1 MTKLTIII
9 ATAVAL
15 LATALS
21 PVHAQE
27 QYALGLQT
35 TIVNDDPVLR
45 DQVDPYTW
53 WKPPANID
61 RLGYGSNGFHF
72 TVAIGNDGDDQLDDL
87 AIWEFDSVDGR
98 YEVQAWIPAEWA
110 TAHVQY
116 LIWADENGDST
127 FANEYVAGP
136 WLDQQTNNGGWQS
149 LGVHTLHGRV
159 RIELRDTRARDDY
172 RDVGTENARIA
183 ADAIR
188 LLRNGQTS
196 SEEPPTPPRSVMAVP
211 HGESS
216 LRVTW
221 SAPASSGSSPIGGYE
236 LEYSRAALRNH
247 PEYGDRGPYNSG
259 PVSVNGRSHT
269 TGAFLRGVTYTVKVI
284 AINRDGQRSQPAITR
299 ATTRTRTTTSP
310 THPLNLSAAAHA
322 TRQIGATWST
332 PSNSGSARIKHY
344 TVRYSRPAIGDSPP
358 WQSRLYTTTGTSH
371 NSGNLRY
378 GTTYTVTVTAVN
390 RNDRASQPAITRATT
405 KTKTTTPPSPPRD
418 VRVVTGDRRLTVTW
432 DAPRQS
438 GSALVSHYEIKYS
451 REASSGDGGWSSEA
465 DVSATAPRSH
475 VSPRLGSGRPYTVEI
490 TAVNGDRRRSSTVS
504 VYAAAIGVP
513 QVTLEPEGR
522 SWIIDDP
529 DALILWDEVPNARGY
544 ELDWRY
550 MRIDTSRLHDIYNR
564 LQSTTLSDDK
574 RESLSREA
582 AALLEGTEIR
592 SSQFGGDSRPAPNG
606 KSEVFCWNT
615 TRSDTRLCSNLVTGR
630 TDSFNPADPRYR
642 IHSDQHDKVLQIRV
656 RAIGSTSAKGS
667 WSEWAYHPSSRFN
680 AGCTF
685 LDTYN
690 TIKNVQTAID
700 TASVILTV
708 GGVVA
713 AAFTAGTSIA
723 ATQSTRAALIF
734 VAKEMVKLI
743 IKRVAIRR
751 FMLSL
756 IKDLAKSVVKQSALE
771 LAGFAFGCLTHG
783 ADLQKGDAHALGE
796 QFINEFKDAA
806 IESLDWERALEHW
819 KRVQIK

>member
-216 LRVTW
+216 LRVMW
-221 SAPASSGSSPIGGYE
+221 SAPTSSGSSPTSGYE
-236 LEYSRAALRNH
+236 LEYSRDALRNH
-247 PEYGDRGPYNSG
+247 PVYGDRGPYNSG

-269 TGAFLRGVTYTVKVI
+269 TGAFLRGITYTVKVV
-284 AINRDGQRSQPAITR
+284 AINGDGQRSEPAITT
-299 ATTRTRTTTSP
+299 ATTGASTAGAP
-310 THPLNLSAAAHA
+310 TQVRRVSAVPHG
-322 TRQIGATWST
+322 TRQIRVTWSP
-332 PSNSGSARIKHY
+332 PSDSGSAAIRHY
-344 TVRYSRPAIGDSPP
+344 IVRYWRPAIGDSPA
-358 WQSRLYTTTGTSH
+358 WSSSDTTTSTSH
-371 NSGNLRY
+371 TSRNLRYGTTYTVTVTAVNRDDRAGSAAGATQETGTTAPPTQVRRVSAVAHGTRQIRVTWSPPSDSGSAVIRHYIVRYWRPAIGDSPAWSSSDTTTSTSHTSGNLRY

-390 RNDRASQPAITRATT
+390 
-405 KTKTTTPPSPPRD
+405 
-418 VRVVTGDRRLTVTW
+418 L
-432 DAPRQS
+432 
-438 GSALVSHYEIKYS
+438 H
-451 REASSGDGGWSSEA
+451 
-465 DVSATAPRSH
+465 
-475 VSPRLGSGRPYTVEI
+475 GSG
-490 TAVNGDRRRSSTVS
+490 
-504 VYAAAIGVP
+504 
-513 QVTLEPEGR
+513 PEGR
-522 SWIIDDP
+522 DSITTLTVQMAELEKRLTESVKNLEELAFNASISAR
-529 DALILWDEVPNARGY
+529 DAADAALYLERLVQEDESTNFRKNTKNAEKNAQWASNNARDARSLHEEIDNDLSLLWEVTTAGY
-544 ELDWRY
+544 SDFI
-550 MRIDTSRLHDIYNR
+550 MRMEGVESQADKA
-564 LQSTTLSDDK
+564 LQLTVAMSEWASWAKLT
-574 RESLSREA
+574 
-582 AALLEGTEIR
+582 AALLCTAIQDRLVKEIYDDV
-592 SSQFGGDSRPAPNG
+592 SLGLTVLGLAGSV
-606 KSEVFCWNT
+606 K
-615 TRSDTRLCSNLVTGR
+615 NLV
-630 TDSFNPADPRYR
+630 
-642 IHSDQHDKVLQIRV
+642 V
-656 RAIGSTSAKGS
+656 KGL
-667 WSEWAYHPSSRFN
+667 R
-680 AGCTF
+680 
-685 LDTYN
+685 
-690 TIKNVQTAID
+690 
-700 TASVILTV
+700 
-708 GGVVA
+708 
-713 AAFTAGTSIA
+713 
-723 ATQSTRAALIF
+723 
-734 VAKEMVKLI
+734 
-743 IKRVAIRR
+743 
-751 FMLSL
+751 
-756 IKDLAKSVVKQSALE
+756 
-771 LAGFAFGCLTHG
+771 
-783 ADLQKGDAHALGE
+783 ALGE
-796 QFINEFKDAA
+796 VALDHLMDEAEDRIVGKILDEILPEDVREVIGIVYFLDPPEPPTSGEGIAVGCDYKDGQLYRLPLCNDLSWWQKNVLGT
-806 IESLDWERALEHW
+806 ICR
-819 KRVQIK
+819 K

>member
-27 QYALGLQT
+27 QYAVFLQT
-35 TIVNDDPVLR
+35 TIVNDDPQLTDNVGT
-45 DQVDPYTW
+45 YNW
-53 WKPPANID
+53 YEPPANVNST
-61 RLGYGSNGFHF
+61 GYGANGFRF
-72 TVAIGNDGDDQLDDL
+72 TTAIGNSDTVDSWARWDF
-87 AIWEFDSVDGR
+87 ASVDGP
-98 YEVQAWIPAEWA
+98 YEVQAWIPSQWA

-116 LIWADENGDST
+116 NIWADENGDST
-127 FANEYVAGP
+127 FASDEYVAGP

-149 LGVHTLHGRV
+149 LGVYTLGGRV
-159 RIELRDTRARDDY
+159 RIEVSDIWARDDY

-196 SEEPPTPPRSVMAVP
+196 SEEPPTPPRSVIATP

-221 SAPASSGSSPIGGYE
+221 SAPTSSGSSPISGYE
-236 LEYSRAALRNH
+236 VEYSRDALRNH
-247 PEYGDRGPYNSG
+247 PVYGDRGPYNSG
-259 PVSVNGRSHT
+259 PVSVDGRSHT
-269 TGAFLRGVTYTVKVI
+269 TGAFLRGVTYRVKVT
-284 AINRDGQRSQPAITR
+284 AINRDGLRSEPATDI
-299 ATTRTRTTTSP
+299 ATTRASTTTP
-310 THPLNLSAAAHA
+310 PPPRNVSAAAHG
-322 TRQIGATWST
+322 TKQIRANWSP
-332 PSNSGSARIKHY
+332 PSNSGSAPIKHY

-371 NSGNLRY
+371 TSPGLRY

-390 RNDRASQPAITRATT
+390 RDDRASRAATDTATTRAR
-405 KTKTTTPPSPPRD
+405 TTTPPSSPRD

-438 GSALVSHYEIKYS
+438 GSSSISHYEIKYS
-451 REASSGDGGWSSEA
+451 RESGGPGDPGWSSEA
-465 DVSATAPRSH
+465 NVSATAPRSH
-475 VSPRLGSGRPYTVEI
+475 VSPRLGRGRPYTVEI
-490 TAVNGDRRRSSTVS
+490 TAVNRDRKRSSTLS
-504 VYAAAIGVP
+504 VYAAAIGIP
-513 QVTLEPEGR
+513 KVTLEPEGR

-529 DALILWDEVPNARGY
+529 DALILWDEVPSARGY

-550 MRIDTSRLHDIYNR
+550 MRINTSRLHDIYNR
-564 LQSTTLSDDK
+564 LQSTTLSDDT

-656 RAIGSTSAKGS
+656 KAIGSTNAKGS

-690 TIKNVQTAID
+690 TIRNVQTAID

-734 VAKEMVKLI
+734 VAKEIVKLI

-751 FMLSL
+751 FMVSL
-756 IKDLAKSVVKQSALE
+756 IKDLAKRVVEQSALE

-783 ADLQKGDAHALGE
+783 ADLQKDDAHALGE
-796 QFINEFKDAA
+796 QFINEFKNAA